1 VPIVMDSRLNMQVY
15 RNVNKLVHKLVKG
28 MKLANNSIAPR
39 GIDLFWWCLE
49 QLHTEGWLIGQ
60 LGPQRLGEWRV
71 AAWKAASKLKYTTMR
86 AMPATVER
94 EVLLPSPLLTE
105 ERATEE
111 AMSIGSEHDDN
122 YDVDFSPDMER
133 EPRAAGHG
141 AKPSRN

>member
-1 VPIVMDSRLNMQVY
+1 MQVY
-15 RNVNKLVHKLVKG
+15 RNVNRLVHKLVKG
-28 MKLANNSIAPR
+28 MK

-71 AAWKAASKLKYTTMR
+71 AAWKAASKLEYTTM

-122 YDVDFSPDMER
+122 YDVDFSTDMER
-133 EPRAAGHG
+133 EPRAAGPV